1 MFHHSQSQMPQ
12 ENTTMAF
19 ILASSSATFNLTE
32 LELTSPLGLYFQI
45 ASISLRLCVCP
56 VPNCSQVLFCTL
68 FGQVADYIAQL
79 PIQPPWNMP
88 RANLYLPSHRTP
100 YTPKY
105 TFPLPSPSMLFLLEP
120 LASQW
125 NALPSGSTPPHL
137 TVLTGAQV
145 KVHLQANCFC

>member
-12 ENTTMAF
+12 ENMTMAS

-45 ASISLRLCVCP
+45 ASISLQLCVCP
-56 VPNCSQVLFCTL
+56 GPNCSQVLFCTL
-68 FGQVADYIAQL
+68 FEQVADYITQL

-100 YTPKY
+100 YTPKVHFSSAISQHA
-105 TFPLPSPSMLFLLEP
+105 FPPGTTGTIQCLANFL
-120 LASQW
+120 AY
-125 NALPSGSTPPHL
+125 G
-137 TVLTGAQV
+137 GAHEKSEG
-145 KVHLQANCFC
+145 KVVI